1 MGYRSNGYFI
11 IPAQYSAELG
21 RRVADFLIKEKAKRV
36 KDKAQADKDGKHFI
50 YSSTDPWNPLSG
62 FDIVEEMENLRDG
75 DDDKYHKYAFEGWKW
90 YDGYDFPGIV
100 ERLLY
105 QISYPDSTLLDS
117 PDDTFLDVDYTPIY
131 QGDAIN
137 LPTLIQ
143 KWTPIE
149 GHTVF
154 VRSGEDW
161 DDVVVED
168 STGHLSIEVEIDSP
182 YSNKVPQILIMVSQ
196 EGQEAYNG
204 GNFDVAKNLIEF
216 GTLMSKLSDLSP
228 EKTGEPWAEGERFFY
243 WGGAHANSVIWNEIR
258 DIFQTVDRLNGHG
271 WGLWMGHD
279 SVIDEINANGA
290 SHWDSDVY
298 PHMGWD
304 EKESVFRET
313 GKIIRTQDLFP
324 ELFEQTDGY
333 HKI

>member
-36 KDKAQADKDGKHFI
+36 KDKEKADQEGKHYI
-50 YSSTDPWNPLSG
+50 YASTDPWNPLSG

>member
-21 RRVADFLIKEKAKRV
+21 RRVADYLIKEKAKRV
-36 KDKAQADKDGKHFI
+36 RDKEKADKEGKHFI
-50 YSSTDPWNPLSG
+50 YASTDPWNPLSG
-62 FDIVEEMENLRDG
+62 FDIVEEMENLMDD
-75 DDDKYHKYAFEGWKW
+75 DDDKYHKYTFEGWKW

-105 QISYPDSTLLDS
+105 QISYSDGQLLDS

-131 QGDAIN
+131 QGEAIN
-137 LPTLIQ
+137 LPTLIP
-143 KWTPIE
+143 KWTPTE
-149 GHTVF
+149 SHTVF

-161 DDVVVED
+161 DDIVVED
-168 STGHLSIEVEIDSP
+168 STGSISIEMEIDSP
-182 YSNKVPQILIMVSQ
+182 YSNKVPQILIMVDQ
-196 EGQEAYNG
+196 DQVEP
-204 GNFDVAKNLIEF
+204 KNMIEF

-243 WGGAHANSVIWNEIR
+243 WGSAQANNALWK
-258 DIFQTVDRLNGHG
+258 DITNIFETLERLGGQG
-271 WGLWMGHD
+271 WGLWLGHD
-279 SVIDEINANGA
+279 SIIDEVNANGA

-298 PHMGWD
+298 PQMGWD
-304 EKESVFRET
+304 EKELLFRET

-324 ELFEQTDGY
+324 DLFEP
-333 HKI
+333 

>member
-21 RRVADFLIKEKAKRV
+21 RRVADYLIKEKAKRV

-50 YSSTDPWNPLSG
+50 YGSTDPWNPLSG
-62 FDIVEEMENLRDG
+62 FDMVEEMENLREG
-75 DDDKYHKYAFEGWKW
+75 NDKYHRYAFEGWKW

-105 QISYPDSTLLDS
+105 QISYPDSKLLDS

-143 KWTPIE
+143 KWTPIG

-154 VRSGEDW
+154 VRTGEDW

-204 GNFDVAKNLIEF
+204 GNFDVAENLIEF

-243 WGGAHANSVIWNEIR
+243 WGGAHANSVIWNDIR

-271 WGLWMGHD
+271 WGLWLGHD
-279 SVIDEINANGA
+279 GIIDEINANGA

-304 EKESVFRET
+304 DKESVFRAT
-313 GKIIRTQDLFP
+313 GKIIGLEDLFP
-324 ELFEQTDGY
+324 DMF
-333 HKI
+333 